1 MTKTMKK
8 TDEFVC
14 DMRPR
19 CARRAHGNLK
29 QRHLTRNRGGLASS
43 SPLACRRR
51 YLNNAKK
58 KKTSKPHTVYPRFK
72 PNQQP
77 RRARRADGSQRPHQE
92 LRWPPVSPRKTNYN
106 CRRTVSRSSAHPEL
120 F

>member
-58 KKTSKPHTVYPRFK
+58 KKLANPIQYILVLNRTS
-72 PNQQP
+72 
-77 RRARRADGSQRPHQE
+77 
-92 LRWPPVSPRKTNYN
+92 SPGEH
-106 CRRTVSRSSAHPEL
+106 VGQMEASAPTRN
-120 F
+120 

>member
-1 MTKTMKK
+1 MRAPRTWESKTKTFD
-8 TDEFVC
+8 TE
-14 DMRPR
+14 PR
-19 CARRAHGNLK
+19 GARVVVTPCLPPTLSK
-29 QRHLTRNRGGLASS
+29 Q
-43 SPLACRRR
+43 C
-51 YLNNAKK
+51 KE